1 MFTDRQMNMIRVAGR
16 TPIVWEEPLLWRKL
30 SAIANHKDTVIQLW
44 TSEKNIEAATS
55 QGLRLLRD
63 PQVIVTWI
71 VDLMGGSEA
80 KLVLN
85 GEVLLWGE
93 QVDET
98 NVDLKLWSRASAAAE
113 VLWSGNSDDS
123 PTKLWDGPEQSANS
137 LRNVAALDRIHEH
150 RFRMISEK
158 IPAEPLQPM
167 WCVKNPGY
175 CNKAG

>member
-55 QGLRLLRD
+55 QGLRLA
-63 PQVIVTWI
+63 PE
-71 VDLMGGSEA
+71 EA
-80 KLVLN
+80 KLVLS

-113 VLWSGNSDDS
+113 VLWSSNSDDS

-150 RFRMISEK
+150 RFRMVSEK

-175 CNKAG
+175 CNKAGW